1 LIGDSKVG
9 KTALVHR
16 FINNK
21 FNEGYRAT
29 QCEKFTTSAVVDN
42 RRVKFTIWDTSG
54 SQSSSS
60 SKSLAYREAD
70 VFLLCYKIS
79 DPSTLFSALNYW
91 CPEIRHHSSY
101 SVPIILV
108 GCGSDLRTDRDVLS
122 SLSRRGKAPVSID
135 QALSFCQRI
144 GGVTYVE
151 TSAKSSGRAAISAFE
166 VAGLASMGKLEP
178 SKTSNVVD
186 VDRLNTQATP
196 NMNKHQQ
203 YPRTNLQAV
212 QNRNSVGT
220 ESPDNSLERKNGAH
234 LPGFRGDIYAIE
246 PAEQFWEQFNNSLI
260 PSPKISRSISA
271 PRTPSLGSAG

>member
-1 LIGDSKVG
+1 M
-9 KTALVHR
+9 
-16 FINNK
+16 
-21 FNEGYRAT
+21 
-29 QCEKFTTSAVVDN
+29 
-42 RRVKFTIWDTSG
+42 
-54 SQSSSS
+54 
-60 SKSLAYREAD
+60 AYREAD

-186 VDRLNTQATP
+186 VDRLNIQATP

-203 YPRTNLQAV
+203 YPRTNLQGI

-220 ESPDNSLERKNGAH
+220 ESPDNSLERKNGAN